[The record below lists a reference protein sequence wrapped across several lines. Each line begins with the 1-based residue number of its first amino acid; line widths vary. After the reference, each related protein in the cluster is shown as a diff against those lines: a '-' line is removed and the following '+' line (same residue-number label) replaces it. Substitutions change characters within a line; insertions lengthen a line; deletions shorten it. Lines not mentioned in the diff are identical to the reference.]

1 MRAQLRMG
9 NPALG
14 IWRARRESNARPMA
28 SEAITLSP
36 ELRARGSKL
45 YTARLGRPRRRKKRV
60 DQLHRLC
67 DRRCVLQVFPDA
79 RSQHAVGAEALDQ
92 LCERLPEPVGGAQDH
107 GLRLQAEIVEREHF
121 DELVQR
127 TDAAGD
133 RNEEIGRFG
142 HLLLALG
149 ESFDD
154 HQRAEVGCRVLRA
167 HEVPRHDAEHLAA
180 RRHRRACGDA
190 HQAAAAA
197 AVHQAQAVRRA
208 GRAELGGEL
217 LGRGRQTLFRRA
229 EQAHRAGHR
238 SRVRGMTSSE
248 VRSAKPMSS
257 ASAESISR
265 STTRG
270 SIISRAGIVGLREYR
285 CRRYN
290 ARFSTLAKG
299 SAMSGNSHDSP
310 IKTPKQ
316 LVTVLVLAFVVP
328 IILIVLLSQLATSGR
343 IFDKD
348 SPAMSPEEIAKRIR
362 PVADARVGA
371 GGPGGKALKTGE
383 QIYQT
388 VCTACHSTGIAK
400 APKFG
405 DKRDWGPRIRAGQKA
420 LVQVALKGE
429 GAMPP
434 RGGASDLSDVE
445 VERAVVYMANAGGAK
460 FKEPAAP
467 ATIPTAV
474 AASAPASKAV
484 ADGKKVYES
493 TCIACHG
500 AGVANAPKFG
510 DKKAWAAHLM
520 HGTEHLYENALK
532 GLGAMP
538 PRGGN
543 LTLSDAE
550 VKAAV
555 DYMVKAVK

>member
-1 MRAQLRMG
+1 
-9 NPALG
+9 
-14 IWRARRESNARPMA
+14 
-28 SEAITLSP
+28 
-36 ELRARGSKL
+36 
-45 YTARLGRPRRRKKRV
+45 
-60 DQLHRLC
+60 
-67 DRRCVLQVFPDA
+67 
-79 RSQHAVGAEALDQ
+79 
-92 LCERLPEPVGGAQDH
+92 
-107 GLRLQAEIVEREHF
+107 
-121 DELVQR
+121 
-127 TDAAGD
+127 
-133 RNEEIGRFG
+133 
-142 HLLLALG
+142 
-149 ESFDD
+149 
-154 HQRAEVGCRVLRA
+154 
-167 HEVPRHDAEHLAA
+167 
-180 RRHRRACGDA
+180 
-190 HQAAAAA
+190 
-197 AVHQAQAVRRA
+197 
-208 GRAELGGEL
+208 
-217 LGRGRQTLFRRA
+217 
-229 EQAHRAGHR
+229 
-238 SRVRGMTSSE
+238 
-248 VRSAKPMSS
+248 
-257 ASAESISR
+257 
-265 STTRG
+265 
-270 SIISRAGIVGLREYR
+270 
-285 CRRYN
+285 
-290 ARFSTLAKG
+290 
-299 SAMSGNSHDSP
+299 MSGKSHDSP

-348 SPAMSPEEIAKRIR
+348 SPAMSPEEVAKRIK
-362 PVADARVGA
+362 PVADARVVGA

-420 LVQVALKGE
+420 LLQVALKGE

-434 RGGASDLSDVE
+434 RGGASDLSDLE

-467 ATIPTAV
+467 APAPQ
-474 AASAPASKAV
+474 AAMDHSAHMAPAPGASAAAGK

-510 DKKAWAAHLM
+510 DKKAWAPHLV

-543 LTLSDAE
+543 LTLSDAD